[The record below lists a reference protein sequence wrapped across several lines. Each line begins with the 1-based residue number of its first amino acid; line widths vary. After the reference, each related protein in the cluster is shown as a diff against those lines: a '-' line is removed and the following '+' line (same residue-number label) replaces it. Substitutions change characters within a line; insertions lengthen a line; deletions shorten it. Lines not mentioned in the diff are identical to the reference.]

1 MEENKPKRERIK
13 AKPVASRKLRA
24 PDKKDKII
32 ELYDSGFNINQI
44 GAMLA
49 VHTVYVK
56 DVINKANEEL

>member
-1 MEENKPKRERIK
+1 MEDNKPKRERIK
-13 AKPVASRKLRA
+13 PTPVASRKLRA

>member
-13 AKPVASRKLRA
+13 PTPVAARKLRA

>member
-13 AKPVASRKLRA
+13 AQPVVSRKLRA
-24 PDKKDKII
+24 PDKNDKII

-44 GAMLA
+44 GSMLA

-56 DVINKANEEL
+56 DVINKADEKL